1 MDVLTE
7 NKRPEPTRFLNIS
20 HRGACA
26 YAPENT
32 AISIEEAIS
41 RYADMVEFD
50 LRQTADGAIVLFHD
64 RTVATRTGKRVPV
77 SRISFSELFDIAG
90 TNGYRLST
98 FEEVLREFGSR
109 IPLDIEIKVR
119 GFEGKVI
126 HLLKNYPPA
135 FEPVISSF
143 VPGVIKGINRLD
155 PSINT
160 ALVLGYSKIPHLN
173 IFARPLVG
181 RLISKAG
188 VDSVHLH
195 KSLVSRHILQKLFA
209 LGTRVYIWTV
219 NAPEEM
225 TRLLKTGVD
234 GIVTDTPD
242 VLYDICRNLA
252 ESQEPVLSR
261 SELRGSRF
269 FYAAQPS
276 RSL

>member
-1 MDVLTE
+1 MGELARYERTE
-7 NKRPEPTRFLNIS
+7 PSRFLNIG

-32 AISIEEAIS
+32 AVSIEEAIS
-41 RYADMVEFD
+41 RCADMVEFD
-50 LRQTADGAIVLFHD
+50 LRQTADGIIVLFHD

-77 SRISFSELFDIAG
+77 SRMSFPELFDIAG
-90 TNGYRLST
+90 VAGYRLST
-98 FEEVLREFGSR
+98 FEEILREFGSR

-119 GFEGKVI
+119 GFEEKVI

-143 VPGVIKGINRLD
+143 VPGVIEGINRLD
-155 PSINT
+155 HSIDT

-181 RLISKAG
+181 RLISKVG

-195 KSLVSRHILQKLFA
+195 RSLVSRHVLGKLFT
-209 LGTRVYIWTV
+209 LGAKVYIWTV

-269 FYAAQPS
+269 FYAAQLL
-276 RSL
+276 RNL

>member
-1 MDVLTE
+1 MTVFAGNE
-7 NKRPEPTRFLNIS
+7 HMEPTRFFNIG

-32 AISIEEAIS
+32 AASIEEAIS
-41 RYADMVEFD
+41 RCADMVEFD
-50 LRQTADGAIVLFHD
+50 LRQTADGVIVLFHD

-77 SRISFSELFDIAG
+77 SRISFSELFDIAQEV
-90 TNGYRLST
+90 GYRLST
-98 FEEVLREFGSR
+98 FEEILQEFGSR

-119 GFEGKVI
+119 GFEEKVI
-126 HLLKNYPPA
+126 RLLKKYPPA

-143 VPGVIKGINRLD
+143 VPGVIERINRLD

-160 ALVLGYSKIPHLN
+160 ALVLGYSKIPQLN
-173 IFARPLVG
+173 IFARPVVSRLV
-181 RLISKAG
+181 SQVG

-195 KSLVSRHILQKLFA
+195 RSLVSRHILQKLFA
-209 LGTRVYIWTV
+209 LGARVYIWTV
-219 NAPEEM
+219 NDPDEM
-225 TRLLKTGVD
+225 TRLLKAGVD

-252 ESQEPVLSR
+252 ESQEPVLSK
-261 SELRGSRF
+261 SEMSGSRF